1 MPSSLTEI
9 PDPVTLRGVLM
20 MSQVCTQP
28 RPLTTHVPI
37 CRRICRGCAWYPGP
51 RPRIVLAYPQ
61 TLEGPVSP
69 SMSRRAIEVTHVVI
83 ESQKAAADVGE
94 SLETLIPPIDEE
106 IPLLLSDGVT
116 DRLKQRLEAA
126 PELSIFL
133 KRDHVVL
140 VGLYGKVRDAVQYEI
155 GNPLTASR
163 MTRYQLAAGLYAPLR
178 VIIYEKADGGSCI
191 EYDLPSSLFGQFGDD
206 RITEVAHGLDVAL
219 SRALSV
225 AAG

>member
-1 MPSSLTEI
+1 M
-9 PDPVTLRGVLM
+9 
-20 MSQVCTQP
+20 
-28 RPLTTHVPI
+28 
-37 CRRICRGCAWYPGP
+37 
-51 RPRIVLAYPQ
+51 
-61 TLEGPVSP
+61 SP

-83 ESQKAAADVGE
+83 ESQKAAADVRA
-94 SLETLIPPIDEE
+94 SLETLIPSIDEE

-133 KRDHVVL
+133 KRDHGVL
-140 VGLYGKVRDAVQYEI
+140 VGLYSKIRNAVQYEI

-163 MTRYQLAAGLYAPLR
+163 MTRCQLAAGLYAPLR
-178 VIIYEKADGGSCI
+178 VIIFEKDDGDSCI

-206 RITEVAHGLDVAL
+206 RVTEVALGLDIAL
-219 SRALSV
+219 GRALSS